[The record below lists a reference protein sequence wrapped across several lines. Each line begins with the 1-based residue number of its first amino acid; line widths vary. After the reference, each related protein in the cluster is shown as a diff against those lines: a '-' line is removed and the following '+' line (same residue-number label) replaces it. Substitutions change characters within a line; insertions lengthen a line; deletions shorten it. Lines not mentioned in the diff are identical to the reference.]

1 MSQPS
6 RRVTGAGM
14 SPGNPCYCLLASE
27 GMVWLWYSYHAK
39 THMPG
44 QIKQLK
50 ARKATVPILT
60 VSLVGCFLLFLD
72 AQSGIG
78 LREVLLLLQ
87 AWHDFLTFS
96 QKSTGICQTA
106 LAWGPGLVS
115 AGSFALCCAFLTVV
129 VDGNLMVTMLVI
141 CSLRLDS

>member
-6 RRVTGAGM
+6 WRVTRAGM
-14 SPGNPCYCLLASE
+14 SPGNPCYSLLASE
-27 GMVWLWYSYHAK
+27 GMVWLWYAYQAK

-60 VSLVGCFLLFLD
+60 VSLVSCFLLSLD
-72 AQSGIG
+72 VQSGIG

-87 AWHDFLTFS
+87 AWHDFLTFTQQS
-96 QKSTGICQTA
+96 PGICQPS

-115 AGSFALCCAFLTVV
+115 AGSSALCCAFLTAV
-129 VDGNLMVTMLVI
+129 VDGNLMVTMFVI
-141 CSLRLDS
+141 CSLRLDA

>member
-1 MSQPS
+1 MHQPS
-6 RRVTGAGM
+6 QRVTGAGI
-14 SPGNPCYCLLASE
+14 SPGNPCYSLLASE
-27 GMVWLWYSYHAK
+27 DVAWLWYSYQVK

-50 ARKATVPILT
+50 ARKATVPILM
-60 VSLVGCFLLFLD
+60 VSLVSCFLLALD

-78 LREVLLLLQ
+78 FREVLLLLQ
-87 AWHDFLTFS
+87 AWHDFLTFT
-96 QKSTGICQTA
+96 QQSTGICQTS

-115 AGSFALCCAFLTVV
+115 ADSSALCCAFLTVV
-129 VDGNLMVTMLVI
+129 VDGNLMVKMFVI